1 MLPQSLG
8 AEEGSRGDAV
18 SSGSPVLIFSLT
30 AAVTPLLS
38 PFFPECKI
46 KGRFWSLRML
56 VFVRTEDV
64 LPDNPH
70 F

>member
-1 MLPQSLG
+1 MRPQSLV
-8 AEEGSRGDAV
+8 AEEGSWGDAAA
-18 SSGSPVLIFSLT
+18 SASPVLISSLT
-30 AAVTPLLS
+30 AAATPLLS